1 MTKNEINLK
10 KQTFPSFL
18 VLRYEIPDM
27 NNILPFFTS
36 SFLLLLDMYLIYNL
50 FFKAGLNLSDIH
62 VTHFP
67 NASPTRLRKTMYR
80 GELVWCTAY
89 CQTFFPGPLFPFFST
104 KQEGNLFP
112 GKKSWLAMGLLPPLG
127 PFSSSESGASWT
139 EETPLNLR
147 DRKGTKAKEDKRSR

>member
-18 VLRYEIPDM
+18 VLRYEISDM

-80 GELVWCTAY
+80 GEMVWCTAY
-89 CQTFFPGPLFPFFST
+89 CQTDSFLIPCSHSSQLNKKETSFLERRVGWLWACYLPLAPSALQNQVPLEQKKHPST
-104 KQEGNLFP
+104 
-112 GKKSWLAMGLLPPLG
+112 
-127 PFSSSESGASWT
+127 
-139 EETPLNLR
+139 
-147 DRKGTKAKEDKRSR
+147 